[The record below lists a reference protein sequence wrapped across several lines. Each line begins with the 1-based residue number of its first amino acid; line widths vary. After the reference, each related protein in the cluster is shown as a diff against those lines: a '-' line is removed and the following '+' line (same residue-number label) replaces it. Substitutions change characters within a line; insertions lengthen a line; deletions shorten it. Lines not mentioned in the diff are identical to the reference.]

1 MRCFLMFFIKAYV
14 VGTHLNCIDKSMQF
28 KWITTTYAFI
38 KKYTGCYLK
47 TTELLDC
54 AVTGVSAI
62 IKSNT
67 VFNLRPYDIIKII
80 KYSKWQSP

>member
-1 MRCFLMFFIKAYV
+1 M
-14 VGTHLNCIDKSMQF
+14 GTHLNCIDKSMQF

-62 IKSNT
+62 IRSNT
-67 VFNLRPYDIIKII
+67 VFNLRPYDIIKSSLNIQNGRAHKSSI
-80 KYSKWQSP
+80 GIFKSQ